1 MRRHESHENA
11 KRRRE
16 RNRVELDDLLHY
28 LENVSSEPAG
38 EEAYGLA
45 SCPRRMSLPA
55 DNLFALLRQAQ
66 DRLSP
71 VSSM

>member
-38 EEAYGLA
+38 EEA
-45 SCPRRMSLPA
+45 
-55 DNLFALLRQAQ
+55 
-66 DRLSP
+66 
-71 VSSM
+71 